1 MGGLFEGQGGFVLC
15 ALQCGIKPLWSSEIE
30 PHAVAV
36 LRKHFGD
43 EEMGIEG
50 DWRNYL
56 CGDAMQIISL
66 RGVVKCRTMIPYP
79 EEVVKLMRK
88 AGYSVRNVPD
98 KPEKKE
104 KQKNG
109 LHRSET

>member
-1 MGGLFEGQGGFVLC
+1 
-15 ALQCGIKPLWSSEIE
+15 
-30 PHAVAV
+30 
-36 LRKHFGD
+36 
-43 EEMGIEG
+43 
-50 DWRNYL
+50 
-56 CGDAMQIISL
+56 MQIISL